1 MLTDK
6 SKLSEHVYFLS
17 FTLPTDKTWTYEAG
31 QYMIFHIPTD
41 DETRPLR
48 RLYSIAS
55 SPTNKK
61 TVEFVIEMV
70 PNGMG
75 SKYIEGLAEGAVVTL
90 QGPAGVF
97 TYKPST
103 RNPIFL
109 ATGTGIAPM
118 HSIIADLIAHKS
130 DKQLQLFWGMKYKE
144 DLYLLDRF
152 DALAKENDNFK
163 YTLCLS
169 REETINDARC
179 IKGRITHGLKNLT
192 SHLNLPAS
200 SFDYYLCG
208 GKEVV
213 ESLRSFLLEH
223 HVPKEQVYFE
233 KFT

>member
-1 MLTDK
+1 MLITYPATLTSK
-6 SKLSEHVYFLS
+6 TKLSKNVYLLS
-17 FTLPTDKTWTYEAG
+17 FTLPSDETWTYEAG
-31 QYMIFHIPTD
+31 QYMIFHIPSS
-41 DETRPLR
+41 DETRPVR

-55 SPTNKK
+55 SPTNKNS
-61 TVEFVIEMV
+61 VDFVIEIV
-70 PNGMG
+70 PGGIG
-75 SKYIEGLAEGAVVTL
+75 SKYIEQLAVDNVVTL
-90 QGPAGVF
+90 QGPAGLF
-97 TYKPST
+97 TYKQSA

-118 HSIIADLIAHKS
+118 HSIITSLIAHKS

-179 IKGRITHGLKNLT
+179 MKGRVTDSLKNLT
-192 SHLNLPAS
+192 TD
-200 SFDYYLCG
+200 FDYYLCG

-213 ESLRSFLLEH
+213 ESLRSFLQERNI
-223 HVPKEQVYFE
+223 PKEQIHFE